1 MNLNEMW
8 KLFRKRKLR
17 FMEVYV
23 AYHYFRSKGW
33 VVRFGNMYGADLGKR
48 LIRNYTVM
56 YRFQN
61 KYHIILSYWDL
72 SFTIRRIV
80 LAEI

>member
-1 MNLNEMW
+1 MNLNEVW
-8 KLFRKRKLR
+8 KVFRKRKPR

-48 LIRNYTVM
+48 FIRSHVVINTLVFHIH
-56 YRFQN
+56 RDQN
-61 KYHIILSYWDL
+61 KYHMRLS
-72 SFTIRRIV
+72 
-80 LAEI
+80 

>member
-8 KLFRKRKLR
+8 RVFRKRKAR

-23 AYHYFRSKGW
+23 AYHYFRSRGW

-48 LIRNYTVM
+48 FIGSHVV
-56 YRFQN
+56 
-61 KYHIILSYWDL
+61 IISH
-72 SFTIRRIV
+72 S
-80 LAEI
+80 